1 LFPRTPLQPSHGGG
15 NNNFAAMAQGV
26 GFWIAVGVVFIS
38 GTRIWRFSQGLAE
51 QFFYDEFGSGLT
63 FYLSFPLA
71 FIIAMIV
78 LYMARMSLATSI
90 AVFLL
95 WAISKLP
102 IF

>member
-1 LFPRTPLQPSHGGG
+1 LLPRTPYKPNHGG
-15 NNNFAAMAQGV
+15 NSNFAAMAQGV
-26 GFWIAVGVVFIS
+26 GFWIAVGVVFVS
-38 GTRIWRFSQGLAE
+38 GAQIWRFSKVLAE
-51 QFFYDEFGSGLT
+51 RFFYYEFGSELT
-63 FYLSFPLA
+63 FYLSFPLT

-90 AVFLL
+90 SVVLL